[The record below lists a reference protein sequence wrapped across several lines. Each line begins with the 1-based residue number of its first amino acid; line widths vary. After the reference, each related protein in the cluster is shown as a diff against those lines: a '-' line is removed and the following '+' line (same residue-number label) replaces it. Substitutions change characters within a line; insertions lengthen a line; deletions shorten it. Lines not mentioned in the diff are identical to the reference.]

1 MGNLH
6 KNVQLMLEFLKGS
19 FLFLHFSYYTSMT
32 LLIMLSA
39 VLLSVLTL
47 LSNRKCDQASGL
59 QKQLELAYE
68 LESGLQYTVDWGRK
82 CHVDFNARKIQL
94 VSFDGCYNT
103 GAIDVK
109 MNGSVLDEK
118 SFFKMLGLT
127 FSSKLDKDSALF
139 LLLKLLR
146 KNWSLDLFY
155 EVSFP

>member
-59 QKQLELAYE
+59 
-68 LESGLQYTVDWGRK
+68 
-82 CHVDFNARKIQL
+82 
-94 VSFDGCYNT
+94 
-103 GAIDVK
+103 
-109 MNGSVLDEK
+109 
-118 SFFKMLGLT
+118 
-127 FSSKLDKDSALF
+127 
-139 LLLKLLR
+139 
-146 KNWSLDLFY
+146 
-155 EVSFP
+155 